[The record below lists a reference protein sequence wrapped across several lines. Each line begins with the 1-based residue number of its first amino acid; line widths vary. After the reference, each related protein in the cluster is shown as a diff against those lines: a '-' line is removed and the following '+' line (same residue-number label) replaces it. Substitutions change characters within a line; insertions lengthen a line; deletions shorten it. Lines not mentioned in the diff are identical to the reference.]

1 MIKFIS
7 IFIQLILLVIFAPL
21 VSGFIAKIKNNLR
34 MKKGAPVFQ
43 PYYDLGKLFLKSEV
57 VSETASWIFRAAPF
71 IALAA
76 TVSALSLTA
85 AVVSGSP
92 ASFAGEFL
100 AIIFILALARF
111 FIALAGLDAGS
122 PFGGMGS
129 SREMFVSSLAE
140 PAACLAVFALS
151 LQPASTNPEFLGMAN
166 GLRLANILAAFSLF
180 MVLIAE
186 TSRLPVDNQET
197 HLELTMIH
205 EAMVLEY
212 SGRSLALIGLA
223 GYLKQMIWL
232 TLLGQI
238 IFPTTTGLTA
248 GFIPL
253 AGAGLIFILKT
264 LVIAGVIAVMEIRIA
279 KMRLFRVL
287 DYFGFAVVLGI
298 LATVAAIIRI

>member
-1 MIKFIS
+1 MVKLIFV
-7 IFIQLILLVIFAPL
+7 FIQLSLLVIFAPL

-34 MKKGAPVFQ
+34 MKKGAPLFQ
-43 PYYDLGKLFLKSEV
+43 PYYDLGKLFRKSEV

-71 IALAA
+71 VVLAA
-76 TVSALSLTA
+76 TISALSLTA
-85 AVVSGSP
+85 AVVSDSP
-92 ASFAGEFL
+92 AAFAGEFL

-111 FIALAGLDAGS
+111 FLALAGLDAGS
-122 PFGGMGS
+122 SFGGMGS

-151 LQPASTNPEFLGMAN
+151 LQPASTNPELLGMAN
-166 GLRLANILAAFSLF
+166 GLRLANLLAAFSLF

-212 SGRSLALIGLA
+212 SGRSLALIWLA
-223 GYLKQMIWL
+223 SHLKQMIWL
-232 TLLGQI
+232 ALLGQI
-238 IFPTTTGLTA
+238 LFPTTTALTA

-253 AGAGLIFILKT
+253 ARAGSFFILKT
-264 LVIAGVIAVMEIRIA
+264 LGIAVIVAVMEIRIA
-279 KMRLFRVL
+279 KMRLFRAM